1 MRNSEKGFALPLAL
15 LLLVVM
21 TLMGAALVSITAG
34 DIRANSEKDTSQQ
47 TFYAAESGISDAK
60 KLLASVEGGVSKM
73 ATNPWSRLK
82 FCKPDFVT
90 YLRLPNP
97 KALYDDKH
105 GKEFIKIKN
114 LSEVIS
120 VSGDEKTRLDNFS
133 FEYFITYS
141 ADFNGFVDNPK
152 KKPGT
157 NKTLYTIHSC
167 GCDKSKSK
175 CNKDKDTITALEAI
189 VTRTV
194 E

>member
-1 MRNSEKGFALPLAL
+1 MKNSQKGFALPLAL

-82 FCKPDFVT
+82 FCKPDFFPN
-90 YLRLPNP
+90 LRSSNT
-97 KALYDDKH
+97 KALYDDKY

-133 FEYFITYS
+133 FEYLLHIQQTLM
-141 ADFNGFVDNPK
+141 VLLIIPK
-152 KKPGT
+152 KNQVLIKHFI
-157 NKTLYTIHSC
+157 LYTLVGVISLRV
-167 GCDKSKSK
+167 
-175 CNKDKDTITALEAI
+175 NAI
-189 VTRTV
+189 KIKIQLQP
-194 E
+194 